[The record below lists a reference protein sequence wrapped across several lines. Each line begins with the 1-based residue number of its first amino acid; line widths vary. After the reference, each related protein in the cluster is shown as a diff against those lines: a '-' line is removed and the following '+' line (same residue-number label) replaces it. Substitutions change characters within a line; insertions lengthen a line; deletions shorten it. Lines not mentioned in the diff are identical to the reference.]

1 MTRARSRLGLQSRE
15 NAFHRVADG
24 PHLDEVVVVD
34 RKSDAALTELG
45 LDGFYEVDERE
56 VVGVEVFPQ
65 AGLACDRVGVDAENL
80 DELFTHEALDLVGAD
95 RAAVAVRLSRHVKSP
110 PSAGR
115 RRRR

>member
-15 NAFHRVADG
+15 NAFHRVTDG

-45 LDGFYEVDERE
+45 LDGFYEVDQRE

-65 AGLACDRVGVDAENL
+65 AGLACDGVGGGAENL
-80 DELFTHEALDLVGAD
+80 DQLFTHQALDPARAD
-95 RAAVAVRLSRHVKSP
+95 RAPA
-110 PSAGR
+110 
-115 RRRR
+115 